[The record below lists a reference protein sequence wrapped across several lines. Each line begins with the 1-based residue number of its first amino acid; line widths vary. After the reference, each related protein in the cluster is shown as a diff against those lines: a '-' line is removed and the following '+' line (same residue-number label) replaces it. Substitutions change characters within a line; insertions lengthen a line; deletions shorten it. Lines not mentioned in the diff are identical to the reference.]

1 MSDQPSSDSGEISA
15 ERLARTEIDRQR
27 RLVDQSISMQ
37 AALRDW
43 NRIFGTSLV
52 CVVLITSLVGVAFAF
67 AGGEQTISI
76 LGLRAQRTTWLG
88 WLAVFTFA
96 LTLLQLVLDPGGSG
110 RRRAHAVQALATLKG
125 EYRAA
130 VRVGHEREVAERLSQ
145 QYEAVMR
152 SIPEVP
158 NLLFNRLKAA
168 HLRKVE
174 ISKILS
180 SQPGLSLRKARSI
193 LKKQL
198 K

>member
-1 MSDQPSSDSGEISA
+1 MSDQPSPDSDGISA
-15 ERLARTEIDRQR
+15 EDSARTEINRQR

-37 AALRDW
+37 STLRDW
-43 NRIFGTSLV
+43 DRIFGTSLV
-52 CVVLITSLVGVAFAF
+52 CVVLITSLIGVAFAF
-67 AGGEQTISI
+67 AGGGQTVSI
-76 LGLRAQRTTWLG
+76 LGLHAQRTTWLG

-96 LTLLQLVLDPGGSG
+96 LTLFQLVLDPGGSG
-110 RRRAHAVQALATLKG
+110 RRWAHAVQALATLKG
-125 EYRAA
+125 EYRTA
-130 VRVGHEREVAERLSQ
+130 VPIGQAQEATERLSQ

-180 SQPGLSLRKARSI
+180 SQPGVSLRKARRI
-193 LKKQL
+193 LKKKL